1 MRCCLLF
8 CSVLWIVYAASSPAN
23 SKSVLLTRIIDTY
36 DSSKKTLLY
45 RAIGFNTSRRK
56 EFLSNLLNLK
66 EIADIDTNV
75 DLEDDCQLL
84 ESEESDSLV
93 QLQYIDSSSSR
104 GSSSSSSSSS
114 SYGIDID
121 IDSDNIYSDCALV
134 FVDYHEI
141 YNPNL
146 LLSKFS
152 TAIASVVGTDAIS
165 KRAMII
171 VISSPNR
178 EKGKLVEPN
187 ILQILSQSWSLM
199 DKPSYMTENIA
210 TEINLKLISHIQ
222 GTKPLESEKDA
233 LVTTSQTL
241 AENGRNVTTILNYSG
256 NSKSSGSS
264 SSSSSSRGS
273 GSGSSKSKNSSSGL
287 ASHSLVVEVAVET
300 ARKLA
305 NSNLQRLQKA
315 ESASEFAG
323 FMTNLINTAIEN
335 AESILSDTY
344 YSTLSL
350 LYAKKEIKR
359 QIYTMMLPFYRRF
372 IQLARQEVATTFNNK
387 VGEDLAVTVDLLK
400 DLNNAKKQAIS
411 QFQIAI
417 GKLVPKDRSDLP
429 SSWDTSSDIYQLELS
444 LLEYIE
450 NRENQ
455 AKLLGVLSRGRK
467 PIDISFHTFFNHP
480 FGRDSRQNPLAANN
494 NQDIIKYDPSSID
507 DVEQS
512 MLPQELMFASDCD
525 GKKQLKEFSRE
536 MLMLP
541 LSIKNPEV
549 PLMSGR
555 SRRRSSPPSLDTGRS
570 KTGPERFIRWD
581 LEDMQPIRESINR
594 YVKKESDNVKDMK
607 DNLLNTIPLFK
618 KGYYKHPE
626 IHMDDKE

>member
-1 MRCCLLF
+1 MLF
-8 CSVLWIVYAASSPAN
+8 FVLICSFLWFLNASNSASN
-23 SKSVLLTRIIDTY
+23 SKSSFLSRVLDKY
-36 DSSKKTLLY
+36 DSSKTTLLY

-56 EFLSNLLNLK
+56 DFLNNLLNLK
-66 EIADIDTNV
+66 EITDIETN
-75 DLEDDCQLL
+75 LELNYDNQLL

-93 QLQYIDSSSSR
+93 QLQYIDDSSSS
-104 GSSSSSSSSS
+104 GSSSSHS
-114 SYGIDID
+114 IDIED
-121 IDSDNIYSDCALV
+121 DNVYSDCALV
-134 FVDYHEI
+134 FVDYHEV

-152 TAIASVVGTDAIS
+152 KALASVVGTDTIS

-178 EKGKLVEPN
+178 EKGKSVEPN

-199 DKPSYMTENIA
+199 EKPSYMTENIA
-210 TEINLKLISHIQ
+210 AEVNLKLISHIQ

-233 LVTTSQTL
+233 LITTSQTL
-241 AENGRNVTTILNYSG
+241 AENGRNVTTIL
-256 NSKSSGSS
+256 KSSSNTKSSSSS
-264 SSSSSSRGS
+264 SSSSSSR
-273 GSGSSKSKNSSSGL
+273 KSSSGL
-287 ASHSLVVEVAVET
+287 ASHSLSVEVAVEA
-300 ARKLA
+300 ARKSA
-305 NSNLQRLQKA
+305 NNNLQRLQKA

-323 FMTNLINTAIEN
+323 FMSNLINAAIEN

-344 YSTLSL
+344 YSKSSL
-350 LYAKKEIKR
+350 MYAKKEIKR

-372 IQLARQEVATTFNNK
+372 IQLARQEVATTFNNN
-387 VGEDLAVTVDLLK
+387 VSEDLAVTVDLMK
-400 DLNNAKKQAIS
+400 DLNNAKKQAIL
-411 QFQIAI
+411 QFQNAI
-417 GKLVPKDRSDLP
+417 KNLTPKDKSDIP

-444 LLEYIE
+444 LIEYIE

-494 NQDIIKYDPSSID
+494 NQDIIKYDPSSTNDI
-507 DVEQS
+507 EES
-512 MLPQELMFASDCD
+512 ILPQELMFASDRNNNR
-525 GKKQLKEFSRE
+525 QMKEFSRE

-555 SRRRSSPPSLDTGRS
+555 SRRRSSPPSLDTSRS
-570 KTGPERFIRWD
+570 QTGPERFIRWD
-581 LEDMQPIRESINR
+581 LEDMQPIRESINK

-607 DNLLNTIPLFK
+607 DNILNVIPLFK